1 MNLDKPKYDYEII
14 LPDPT
19 TSLPEYYIVRGK
31 AVTKEQFLD
40 IQFKDMLIGIDCY
53 THVVKLT
60 PEEILKRYSDTLSPE
75 QIETIKNHGKEEKQ
89 KL

>member
-14 LPDPT
+14 LPDPI
-19 TSLPEYYIVRGK
+19 TSLPEYYVVRGK
-31 AVTKEQFLD
+31 PVTKEQFETRQL
-40 IQFKDMLIGIDCY
+40 QDMLIGIDCY

-60 PEEILKRYSDTLSPE
+60 PEEIIERYSNTLTAE